1 MSKELQKAIQ
11 EYEKFYE
18 RHGLSLELVNA
29 YHTAVFWASEK
40 DGDIETALKIAPR
53 AKELMNQYVINGA
66 GGDIWELEKFC
77 FANKTGHEM
86 VDKWYEILK
95 LEAPY
100 KFESFIYYME
110 KNRPYAKRFYLPRRN
125 PMQTVVND
133 LQDLEDR
140 TSGKKFYGLSMPSR
154 VGKAIAYDTPVLT
167 KNGWKKHGELTIL
180 DEVIGLDGEFKRITA
195 IHSPCEM
202 EYKVTFSDGE
212 EIICHGNHEWRVFDR
227 HGSRYLDQETKT
239 IFNSYREKDGRCRY
253 YIPKKE
259 MICGSHKALWVSP
272 YALGAWL
279 GDGRNTNP
287 DICGDEKDYAIVQ
300 RIIDD
305 GYELAWDTKHKTTG
319 VKYYGFKNL
328 RQDLQQYG
336 MCHSRRTVPKHIPE
350 DYMTADIGQRLELL
364 AGLLDTDGYLAKEE
378 HRYQFTTNE
387 QILKDDFISLI
398 NTFGWRTCVTK
409 HERGM
414 NSSGIYANK
423 PYWIVSFNPTM
434 YIPCQ
439 LERKQLHK
447 FSKQRMVSI
456 EKVEKISSG
465 IVGNCITVEDGI
477 YCVGKTLKPTH
488 NSTDCIFFLSWI
500 ALKRPNSHSA
510 MGGHS
515 GILAKGFYKELM
527 NLIATSEYTFKEL
540 FDYIHPEYANR
551 PFPTDKSADEFTITL
566 GDPDRFATITC
577 RGIDGTW
584 TGAIDVSE
592 DGYLYVDDLVRDRQ
606 HSLSPRRMEETYQ
619 EYLNK
624 MVDRKNDGARE
635 LMVGTLWN
643 VLDPLERIRKEQ
655 KDNPEYGFRK
665 IPALNEKDES
675 NFDYKINGFSTRYYH
690 EMRDRLDKAEWMAKF
705 MQQPF
710 VREGLLFPTDELQ
723 FFNGILP
730 DGDFRIVAAVDVAW
744 GGGDSLSMPIGAEY
758 ESGDVYVFAWVFN
771 KGAKEVT
778 LPLVTGQIINNRIRQ
793 IRFEGNTGG
802 DLYCK
807 YVDEMLQKQGWKCS
821 CTHRKA
827 PNRMEKM
834 SKVIAYSGDIKR
846 KFHFLTSKIPTREE
860 REWDNELGIVRYVRD
875 KEYQNAMD
883 ELETFVTIGN
893 NDHDDAADG
902 ITQLEM
908 FIENPSETRQTIIIP
923 SPI

>member
-1 MSKELQKAIQ
+1 MESQELLKEISNA
-11 EYEKFYE
+11 EKYIE
-18 RHGLSLELVNA
+18 RHGIDIDAVNA
-29 YHTAVFWASEK
+29 FHTYVFWANEK
-40 DGDIETALKIAPR
+40 DNDIETALKIAPR

-77 FANKTGHEM
+77 FTNKTGHEM

-95 LEAPY
+95 LEASH

-110 KNRPYAKRFYLPRRN
+110 KNRPYAKRFYLPRRS
-125 PMQTVVND
+125 PMNIVVND

-154 VGKAIAYDTPVLT
+154 VGK
-167 KNGWKKHGELTIL
+167 
-180 DEVIGLDGEFKRITA
+180 
-195 IHSPCEM
+195 
-202 EYKVTFSDGE
+202 
-212 EIICHGNHEWRVFDR
+212 
-227 HGSRYLDQETKT
+227 
-239 IFNSYREKDGRCRY
+239 
-253 YIPKKE
+253 
-259 MICGSHKALWVSP
+259 
-272 YALGAWL
+272 
-279 GDGRNTNP
+279 
-287 DICGDEKDYAIVQ
+287 
-300 RIIDD
+300 
-305 GYELAWDTKHKTTG
+305 
-319 VKYYGFKNL
+319 
-328 RQDLQQYG
+328 
-336 MCHSRRTVPKHIPE
+336 
-350 DYMTADIGQRLELL
+350 
-364 AGLLDTDGYLAKEE
+364 
-378 HRYQFTTNE
+378 
-387 QILKDDFISLI
+387 
-398 NTFGWRTCVTK
+398 
-409 HERGM
+409 
-414 NSSGIYANK
+414 
-423 PYWIVSFNPTM
+423 
-434 YIPCQ
+434 
-439 LERKQLHK
+439 
-447 FSKQRMVSI
+447 
-456 EKVEKISSG
+456 
-465 IVGNCITVEDGI
+465 
-477 YCVGKTLKPTH
+477 
-488 NSTDCIFFLSWI
+488 STDCIFFLTWI

-527 NLIATSEYTFKEL
+527 NLITTPEYTFKEL
-540 FDYIHPEYANR
+540 FDYVHPEYQNR

-643 VLDPLERIRKEQ
+643 VLDPLERIRKEE

-675 NFDYKINGFSTRYYH
+675 NFDYEINGFSTKYYH

-834 SKVIAYSGDIKR
+834 SKIIAYSGDIKR
-846 KFHFLTSKIPTREE
+846 KCHFLTSRIPTKEE
-860 REWDNELGIVRYVRD
+860 RERDNELGIVRYIRNE
-875 KEYQNAMD
+875 EYQNAMD

-908 FIENPSETRQTIIIP
+908 FIENPSGTRRTIIMP

>member
-1 MSKELQKAIQ
+1 MSLELQKAISG
-11 EYEKFYE
+11 YESYINN
-18 RHGLSLELVNA
+18 HGIDLEVVKA
-29 YHTAVFWASEK
+29 YHTAVFWANEK
-40 DGDIETALKIAPR
+40 DNDIETALKITPR

-95 LEAPY
+95 LEALHR
-100 KFESFIYYME
+100 FESFIYYME
-110 KNRPYAKRFYLPRRN
+110 KNRPYAKRFYLPRRS
-125 PMQTVVND
+125 PMNIVVND

-154 VGKAIAYDTPVLT
+154 VGK
-167 KNGWKKHGELTIL
+167 
-180 DEVIGLDGEFKRITA
+180 
-195 IHSPCEM
+195 
-202 EYKVTFSDGE
+202 
-212 EIICHGNHEWRVFDR
+212 
-227 HGSRYLDQETKT
+227 
-239 IFNSYREKDGRCRY
+239 
-253 YIPKKE
+253 
-259 MICGSHKALWVSP
+259 
-272 YALGAWL
+272 
-279 GDGRNTNP
+279 
-287 DICGDEKDYAIVQ
+287 
-300 RIIDD
+300 
-305 GYELAWDTKHKTTG
+305 
-319 VKYYGFKNL
+319 
-328 RQDLQQYG
+328 
-336 MCHSRRTVPKHIPE
+336 
-350 DYMTADIGQRLELL
+350 
-364 AGLLDTDGYLAKEE
+364 
-378 HRYQFTTNE
+378 
-387 QILKDDFISLI
+387 
-398 NTFGWRTCVTK
+398 
-409 HERGM
+409 
-414 NSSGIYANK
+414 
-423 PYWIVSFNPTM
+423 
-434 YIPCQ
+434 
-439 LERKQLHK
+439 
-447 FSKQRMVSI
+447 
-456 EKVEKISSG
+456 
-465 IVGNCITVEDGI
+465 
-477 YCVGKTLKPTH
+477 
-488 NSTDCIFFLSWI
+488 STDCIFFLTWI

-527 NLIATSEYTFKEL
+527 NLITTPEYTFKEL
-540 FDYIHPEYANR
+540 FDYVHPEYQNR

-584 TGAIDVSE
+584 TGAIDVSA

-643 VLDPLERIRKEQ
+643 VLDPLERIRKEE
-655 KDNPEYGFRK
+655 KDNPQYGFRK

-675 NFDYKINGFSTRYYH
+675 NFDYEINGFSTKYYH

-730 DGDFRIVAAVDVAW
+730 DGDFQIVAAVDVAW

-846 KFHFLTSKIPTREE
+846 KFHFLTSRIPTKEE
-860 REWDNELGIVRYVRD
+860 RERDNELGIVRYIRD

-908 FIENPSETRQTIIIP
+908 FIENPSGTRQTIIMP

>member
-1 MSKELQKAIQ
+1 MSLELQKAVYG
-11 EYEKFYE
+11 YESYINN
-18 RHGLSLELVNA
+18 HGIDLEVVNA
-29 YHTAVFWASEK
+29 YHTAVFWANEK
-40 DGDIETALKIAPR
+40 DNDIETVLKIAPR

-77 FANKTGHEM
+77 FANNTGHEM

-95 LEAPY
+95 LEAPH

-110 KNRPYAKRFYLPRRN
+110 KKRPYAKRFYMPRRN
-125 PMQTVVND
+125 PMKTVVRD

-154 VGKAIAYDTPVLT
+154 VGK
-167 KNGWKKHGELTIL
+167 
-180 DEVIGLDGEFKRITA
+180 
-195 IHSPCEM
+195 
-202 EYKVTFSDGE
+202 
-212 EIICHGNHEWRVFDR
+212 
-227 HGSRYLDQETKT
+227 
-239 IFNSYREKDGRCRY
+239 
-253 YIPKKE
+253 
-259 MICGSHKALWVSP
+259 
-272 YALGAWL
+272 
-279 GDGRNTNP
+279 
-287 DICGDEKDYAIVQ
+287 
-300 RIIDD
+300 
-305 GYELAWDTKHKTTG
+305 
-319 VKYYGFKNL
+319 
-328 RQDLQQYG
+328 
-336 MCHSRRTVPKHIPE
+336 
-350 DYMTADIGQRLELL
+350 
-364 AGLLDTDGYLAKEE
+364 
-378 HRYQFTTNE
+378 
-387 QILKDDFISLI
+387 
-398 NTFGWRTCVTK
+398 
-409 HERGM
+409 
-414 NSSGIYANK
+414 
-423 PYWIVSFNPTM
+423 
-434 YIPCQ
+434 
-439 LERKQLHK
+439 
-447 FSKQRMVSI
+447 
-456 EKVEKISSG
+456 
-465 IVGNCITVEDGI
+465 
-477 YCVGKTLKPTH
+477 
-488 NSTDCIFFLSWI
+488 STDCIFFLTWI
-500 ALKRPNSHSA
+500 GLKRPNSHSA

-527 NLIATSEYTFKEL
+527 NLITTPEYTFKEL
-540 FDYIHPEYANR
+540 FDYVHPEYRNR

-643 VLDPLERIRKEQ
+643 VLDPLERIRKEE
-655 KDNPEYGFRK
+655 KDNPQYGFRK

-675 NFDYKINGFSTRYYH
+675 NFDYEINGFSTKYYH

-807 YVDEMLQKQGWKCS
+807 YVDEMLQKRGWKCS

-846 KFHFLTSKIPTREE
+846 KFHFLTSRIPTKEE
-860 REWDNELGIVRYVRD
+860 RERDNELGIVRYIRD

-908 FIENPSETRQTIIIP
+908 FIENPSGTRQTIIMP

>member
-1 MSKELQKAIQ
+1 M
-11 EYEKFYE
+11 
-18 RHGLSLELVNA
+18 SLELEKAISGYESYINNHGISIEVIEA
-29 YHTAVFWASEK
+29 YHTAVFWANEK
-40 DGDIETALKIAPR
+40 DNDIETALKIAPR
-53 AKELMNQYVINGA
+53 AKELMNQYIIKGTD

-77 FANKTGHEM
+77 FKEKTGHEM

-95 LEAPY
+95 LEAPHR
-100 KFESFIYYME
+100 FESFIYYME
-110 KNRPYAKRFYLPRRN
+110 KNRPYPKRFYLPRRN
-125 PMQTVVND
+125 PMKIVVSD

-154 VGKAIAYDTPVLT
+154 VGK
-167 KNGWKKHGELTIL
+167 
-180 DEVIGLDGEFKRITA
+180 
-195 IHSPCEM
+195 
-202 EYKVTFSDGE
+202 
-212 EIICHGNHEWRVFDR
+212 
-227 HGSRYLDQETKT
+227 
-239 IFNSYREKDGRCRY
+239 
-253 YIPKKE
+253 
-259 MICGSHKALWVSP
+259 
-272 YALGAWL
+272 
-279 GDGRNTNP
+279 
-287 DICGDEKDYAIVQ
+287 
-300 RIIDD
+300 
-305 GYELAWDTKHKTTG
+305 
-319 VKYYGFKNL
+319 
-328 RQDLQQYG
+328 
-336 MCHSRRTVPKHIPE
+336 
-350 DYMTADIGQRLELL
+350 
-364 AGLLDTDGYLAKEE
+364 
-378 HRYQFTTNE
+378 
-387 QILKDDFISLI
+387 
-398 NTFGWRTCVTK
+398 
-409 HERGM
+409 
-414 NSSGIYANK
+414 
-423 PYWIVSFNPTM
+423 
-434 YIPCQ
+434 
-439 LERKQLHK
+439 
-447 FSKQRMVSI
+447 
-456 EKVEKISSG
+456 
-465 IVGNCITVEDGI
+465 
-477 YCVGKTLKPTH
+477 
-488 NSTDCIFFLSWI
+488 STDCIFFLTWI

-527 NLIATSEYTFKEL
+527 NLIATPEYTFKEL
-540 FDYIHPEYANR
+540 FDYVHPEYQNR

-643 VLDPLERIRKEQ
+643 VLDPLERIRKEE
-655 KDNPEYGFRK
+655 KDNPKYGFRK

-675 NFDYKINGFSTRYYH
+675 NFDYEINGFSTKYYH

-827 PNRMEKM
+827 PNNMEKM
-834 SKVIAYSGDIKR
+834 SKIIAYSGDIKR
-846 KFHFLTSKIPTREE
+846 KYHFLTSRIPTKEE
-860 REWDNELGIVRYVRD
+860 RERDKELGIIRYVRD
-875 KEYQNAMD
+875 KEYQDAMD
-883 ELETFVTIGN
+883 ELETFVTIGK
-893 NDHDDAADG
+893 NDHEDAADG

-908 FIENPSETRQTIIIP
+908 FIENPGGIRQTIIMP

>member
-1 MSKELQKAIQ
+1 MISSELKKSLKQ
-11 EYEKFYE
+11 YEDYIS
-18 RHGLSLELVNA
+18 RHGVDLDVVNA
-29 YHTAVFWASEK
+29 YHLATFWANEK
-40 DGDIETALKIAPR
+40 DNDIETALKIAPR

-77 FANKTGHEM
+77 FKEKTGHEM

-95 LEAPY
+95 LESPHR
-100 KFESFIYYME
+100 FESFIYYME

-125 PMQTVVND
+125 PMKTVVRD

-140 TSGKKFYGLSMPSR
+140 KSGKKFYGLSMPSR
-154 VGKAIAYDTPVLT
+154 VGK
-167 KNGWKKHGELTIL
+167 
-180 DEVIGLDGEFKRITA
+180 
-195 IHSPCEM
+195 
-202 EYKVTFSDGE
+202 
-212 EIICHGNHEWRVFDR
+212 
-227 HGSRYLDQETKT
+227 
-239 IFNSYREKDGRCRY
+239 
-253 YIPKKE
+253 
-259 MICGSHKALWVSP
+259 
-272 YALGAWL
+272 
-279 GDGRNTNP
+279 
-287 DICGDEKDYAIVQ
+287 
-300 RIIDD
+300 
-305 GYELAWDTKHKTTG
+305 
-319 VKYYGFKNL
+319 
-328 RQDLQQYG
+328 
-336 MCHSRRTVPKHIPE
+336 
-350 DYMTADIGQRLELL
+350 
-364 AGLLDTDGYLAKEE
+364 
-378 HRYQFTTNE
+378 
-387 QILKDDFISLI
+387 
-398 NTFGWRTCVTK
+398 
-409 HERGM
+409 
-414 NSSGIYANK
+414 
-423 PYWIVSFNPTM
+423 
-434 YIPCQ
+434 
-439 LERKQLHK
+439 
-447 FSKQRMVSI
+447 
-456 EKVEKISSG
+456 
-465 IVGNCITVEDGI
+465 
-477 YCVGKTLKPTH
+477 
-488 NSTDCIFFLSWI
+488 STDCIFFLAWI

-527 NLIATSEYTFKEL
+527 NLITTPEYTFKEL
-540 FDYIHPEYANR
+540 FDYVHPEYQNR

-643 VLDPLERIRKEQ
+643 VLDPLERIRKEE
-655 KDNPEYGFRK
+655 KDNPQYGFRK

-675 NFDYKINGFSTRYYH
+675 NFDYEINGFSTKYYH

-846 KFHFLTSKIPTREE
+846 KFHFLTSRIPTKEE
-860 REWDNELGIVRYVRD
+860 RERDNELGIVRYIRD

-908 FIENPSETRQTIIIP
+908 FVENPSGTRQTIIMP

>member
-1 MSKELQKAIQ
+1 MHQSKRDLLFLFEGRLRFSFMASQELLKEISNA
-11 EYEKFYE
+11 EKYIE
-18 RHGLSLELVNA
+18 RHGADIDAINA
-29 YHTAVFWASEK
+29 FHTYVFWANEK
-40 DGDIETALKIAPR
+40 DNDIETALKIAPR

-66 GGDIWELEKFC
+66 GGNIWELEKFC

-95 LEAPY
+95 LEAPH

-125 PMQTVVND
+125 PMKTVVSD

-140 TSGKKFYGLSMPSR
+140 KSGKKFYGLSMPSR
-154 VGKAIAYDTPVLT
+154 VGK
-167 KNGWKKHGELTIL
+167 
-180 DEVIGLDGEFKRITA
+180 
-195 IHSPCEM
+195 
-202 EYKVTFSDGE
+202 
-212 EIICHGNHEWRVFDR
+212 
-227 HGSRYLDQETKT
+227 
-239 IFNSYREKDGRCRY
+239 
-253 YIPKKE
+253 
-259 MICGSHKALWVSP
+259 
-272 YALGAWL
+272 
-279 GDGRNTNP
+279 
-287 DICGDEKDYAIVQ
+287 
-300 RIIDD
+300 
-305 GYELAWDTKHKTTG
+305 
-319 VKYYGFKNL
+319 
-328 RQDLQQYG
+328 
-336 MCHSRRTVPKHIPE
+336 
-350 DYMTADIGQRLELL
+350 
-364 AGLLDTDGYLAKEE
+364 
-378 HRYQFTTNE
+378 
-387 QILKDDFISLI
+387 
-398 NTFGWRTCVTK
+398 
-409 HERGM
+409 
-414 NSSGIYANK
+414 
-423 PYWIVSFNPTM
+423 
-434 YIPCQ
+434 
-439 LERKQLHK
+439 
-447 FSKQRMVSI
+447 
-456 EKVEKISSG
+456 
-465 IVGNCITVEDGI
+465 
-477 YCVGKTLKPTH
+477 
-488 NSTDCIFFLSWI
+488 STDCIFFLTWI
-500 ALKRPNSHSA
+500 GLKRPNSHSA

-527 NLIATSEYTFKEL
+527 NLITTPEYTFKEL
-540 FDYIHPEYANR
+540 FDYVHPEYQNR

-584 TGAIDVSE
+584 TGAVDVSA
-592 DGYLYVDDLVRDRQ
+592 DGYLYVDDLVRDRE
-606 HSLSPRRMEETYQ
+606 HSLSPIRMDNTYQ

-643 VLDPLERIRKEQ
+643 VTDPLERTRKQYE
-655 KDNPEYGFRK
+655 DNPEYFFRK

-675 NFDYKINGFSTRYYH
+675 NFDYEINGFSTKYYH

-827 PNRMEKM
+827 PNTMEKM
-834 SKVIAYSGDIKR
+834 SKIIAYSGDIKR
-846 KFHFLTSKIPTREE
+846 KYHFLTSRIPTKEE
-860 REWDNELGIVRYVRD
+860 RERDRELGIIRYIRNE
-875 KEYQNAMD
+875 EYQNAMD
-883 ELETFVTIGN
+883 ELETFVTIGK
-893 NDHDDAADG
+893 NDYDDAVDG
-902 ITQLEM
+902 LTQLEM
-908 FIENPSETRQTIIIP
+908 FIENPNGTVATVEAVQNPFRTGGYGYGF
-923 SPI
+923 

>member
-1 MSKELQKAIQ
+1 MISSELKKSLNQ
-11 EYEKFYE
+11 YEDYIS
-18 RHGLSLELVNA
+18 RHGLDLDVVNA
-29 YHTAVFWASEK
+29 YHLATFWANEK
-40 DGDIETALKIAPR
+40 DNDIETALKIAPR

-95 LEAPY
+95 MEAPHR
-100 KFESFIYYME
+100 FESFIYYME

-125 PMQTVVND
+125 PMKTVVSD

-154 VGKAIAYDTPVLT
+154 VGK
-167 KNGWKKHGELTIL
+167 
-180 DEVIGLDGEFKRITA
+180 
-195 IHSPCEM
+195 
-202 EYKVTFSDGE
+202 
-212 EIICHGNHEWRVFDR
+212 
-227 HGSRYLDQETKT
+227 
-239 IFNSYREKDGRCRY
+239 
-253 YIPKKE
+253 
-259 MICGSHKALWVSP
+259 
-272 YALGAWL
+272 
-279 GDGRNTNP
+279 
-287 DICGDEKDYAIVQ
+287 
-300 RIIDD
+300 
-305 GYELAWDTKHKTTG
+305 
-319 VKYYGFKNL
+319 
-328 RQDLQQYG
+328 
-336 MCHSRRTVPKHIPE
+336 
-350 DYMTADIGQRLELL
+350 
-364 AGLLDTDGYLAKEE
+364 
-378 HRYQFTTNE
+378 
-387 QILKDDFISLI
+387 
-398 NTFGWRTCVTK
+398 
-409 HERGM
+409 
-414 NSSGIYANK
+414 
-423 PYWIVSFNPTM
+423 
-434 YIPCQ
+434 
-439 LERKQLHK
+439 
-447 FSKQRMVSI
+447 
-456 EKVEKISSG
+456 
-465 IVGNCITVEDGI
+465 
-477 YCVGKTLKPTH
+477 
-488 NSTDCIFFLSWI
+488 STDCIFFLTWI
-500 ALKRPNSHSA
+500 GLKRPNSHSA

-527 NLIATSEYTFKEL
+527 NLITTPEYTFKEL
-540 FDYIHPEYANR
+540 FDYVHPEYQNR

-643 VLDPLERIRKEQ
+643 VLDPLERIRKEE
-655 KDNPEYGFRK
+655 KDNPQYGFRK
-665 IPALNEKDES
+665 IPALNKKDES
-675 NFDYKINGFSTRYYH
+675 NFDYEINGFSTKYYH

-827 PNRMEKM
+827 PNKMEKM
-834 SKVIAYSGDIKR
+834 SKIIAYSGDIKR
-846 KFHFLTSKIPTREE
+846 KYHFLTSRIPKKEE
-860 REWDNELGIVRYVRD
+860 RERDNELGIVRYIRNE
-875 KEYQNAMD
+875 EYQNAMD

-908 FIENPSETRQTIIIP
+908 FIENPSGTRQTIIMP

>member
-1 MSKELQKAIQ
+1 MSLELQKAVSG
-11 EYEKFYE
+11 YESYINN
-18 RHGLSLELVNA
+18 HGIDLEVVNA
-29 YHTAVFWASEK
+29 YHTAVFWANEK
-40 DGDIETALKIAPR
+40 DNDIETALKIAPR

-77 FANKTGHEM
+77 FANNTGHEM

-95 LEAPY
+95 LEAPHR
-100 KFESFIYYME
+100 FESFIYYME
-110 KNRPYAKRFYLPRRN
+110 KNRPYAKRFYLPRRS
-125 PMQTVVND
+125 PMNIVVND

-154 VGKAIAYDTPVLT
+154 VGK
-167 KNGWKKHGELTIL
+167 
-180 DEVIGLDGEFKRITA
+180 
-195 IHSPCEM
+195 
-202 EYKVTFSDGE
+202 
-212 EIICHGNHEWRVFDR
+212 
-227 HGSRYLDQETKT
+227 
-239 IFNSYREKDGRCRY
+239 
-253 YIPKKE
+253 
-259 MICGSHKALWVSP
+259 
-272 YALGAWL
+272 
-279 GDGRNTNP
+279 
-287 DICGDEKDYAIVQ
+287 
-300 RIIDD
+300 
-305 GYELAWDTKHKTTG
+305 
-319 VKYYGFKNL
+319 
-328 RQDLQQYG
+328 
-336 MCHSRRTVPKHIPE
+336 
-350 DYMTADIGQRLELL
+350 
-364 AGLLDTDGYLAKEE
+364 
-378 HRYQFTTNE
+378 
-387 QILKDDFISLI
+387 
-398 NTFGWRTCVTK
+398 
-409 HERGM
+409 
-414 NSSGIYANK
+414 
-423 PYWIVSFNPTM
+423 
-434 YIPCQ
+434 
-439 LERKQLHK
+439 
-447 FSKQRMVSI
+447 
-456 EKVEKISSG
+456 
-465 IVGNCITVEDGI
+465 
-477 YCVGKTLKPTH
+477 
-488 NSTDCIFFLSWI
+488 STDCIFFLTWI

-527 NLIATSEYTFKEL
+527 NIIATPEYAFKEL
-540 FDYIHPEYANR
+540 FDYVHPEYQNR

-643 VLDPLERIRKEQ
+643 VLDPLERIRKEE
-655 KDNPEYGFRK
+655 KDNPQYGFRK

-675 NFDYKINGFSTRYYH
+675 NFDYEINGFSTKYYH

-846 KFHFLTSKIPTREE
+846 KFHFLTSRIPTKEE
-860 REWDNELGIVRYVRD
+860 RERDNELGIVRYIRD

-908 FIENPSETRQTIIIP
+908 FIENPSGTRQTIIMP

>member
-1 MSKELQKAIQ
+1 MSLELQKAVSGYESYINNHGIDIDVARAYHNAVFFS
-11 EYEKFYE
+11 YEKD
-18 RHGLSLELVNA
+18 N
-29 YHTAVFWASEK
+29 
-40 DGDIETALKIAPR
+40 DIDYSLKIAPR
-53 AKELMNQYVINGA
+53 AKEVMNQFAVKKY

-95 LEAPY
+95 LEAPH

-125 PMQTVVND
+125 PMKTVVSD

-140 TSGKKFYGLSMPSR
+140 KSGKKFYGLSMPSR
-154 VGKAIAYDTPVLT
+154 VGK
-167 KNGWKKHGELTIL
+167 
-180 DEVIGLDGEFKRITA
+180 
-195 IHSPCEM
+195 
-202 EYKVTFSDGE
+202 
-212 EIICHGNHEWRVFDR
+212 
-227 HGSRYLDQETKT
+227 
-239 IFNSYREKDGRCRY
+239 
-253 YIPKKE
+253 
-259 MICGSHKALWVSP
+259 
-272 YALGAWL
+272 
-279 GDGRNTNP
+279 
-287 DICGDEKDYAIVQ
+287 
-300 RIIDD
+300 
-305 GYELAWDTKHKTTG
+305 
-319 VKYYGFKNL
+319 
-328 RQDLQQYG
+328 
-336 MCHSRRTVPKHIPE
+336 
-350 DYMTADIGQRLELL
+350 
-364 AGLLDTDGYLAKEE
+364 
-378 HRYQFTTNE
+378 
-387 QILKDDFISLI
+387 
-398 NTFGWRTCVTK
+398 
-409 HERGM
+409 
-414 NSSGIYANK
+414 
-423 PYWIVSFNPTM
+423 
-434 YIPCQ
+434 
-439 LERKQLHK
+439 
-447 FSKQRMVSI
+447 
-456 EKVEKISSG
+456 
-465 IVGNCITVEDGI
+465 
-477 YCVGKTLKPTH
+477 
-488 NSTDCIFFLSWI
+488 STDCIFFLTWI

-527 NLIATSEYTFKEL
+527 NLIATPEYAFKEL
-540 FDYIHPEYANR
+540 FDYVHPEYQNR

-643 VLDPLERIRKEQ
+643 VLDPLERIRKEE
-655 KDNPEYGFRK
+655 KDNPQYGFRK

-675 NFDYKINGFSTRYYH
+675 NFDYEINGFSTKYYH

-730 DGDFRIVAAVDVAW
+730 DGDFQIVAAVDVAW

-846 KFHFLTSKIPTREE
+846 KFHFLTSRIPTKEE
-860 REWDNELGIVRYVRD
+860 RERDNKLGIVRYIRD

-908 FIENPSETRQTIIIP
+908 FIENPSGTRQTIIMP